1 MTAPSTLA
9 QLSGPRGR
17 GAAPHRARR
26 SFAGFLF
33 AVPALVLFLLFAIY
47 PGIQVFGLSL
57 FDYSLTSPPEF
68 VGFDNFAFL
77 SSDPRFGE
85 ALLQTV
91 FYAVGTYGPALVL
104 ALILAQAL
112 STRIRGHGARPPA
125 LLPAARDELGGGLDH
140 LAGRAASGRDAERD
154 PAPGRELADQLGERA
169 LGARDHEH
177 LEGDRVLP
185 DPLPRRALGDPDRRL
200 RGGAHRRRRRLA
212 AVLVHDPPAAAPGD
226 RGVRDHGGAARR
238 AVLQSAGGAHE
249 RRVRHRGDQPVRLQ
263 DRLRERPDG
272 AGLRGRRAHVRR
284 AARHRDRAVARAC
297 EGGTDHACS
306 PRAPRPRVCSS
317 APSAG

>member
-1 MTAPSTLA
+1 MTAPSPVV

-26 SFAGFLF
+26 SLVGFLF
-33 AVPALVLFLLFAIY
+33 AVPALILFLLFAIY

-112 STRIRGHGARPPA
+112 STRIRGMGLVRLLYFLPLAMSWVAVSIIWRVVLHPDGMLNETLHLDVNWLTSSASARWA
-125 LLPAARDELGGGLDH
+125 LVIMSIWKETGFFLILFLAGLSAIPTDVYEAARI
-140 LAGRAASGRDAERD
+140 
-154 PAPGRELADQLGERA
+154 
-169 LGARDHEH
+169 
-177 LEGDRVLP
+177 
-185 DPLPRRALGDPDRRL
+185 
-200 RGGAHRRRRRLA
+200 
-212 AVLVHDPPAAAPGD
+212 
-226 RGVRDHGGAARR
+226 
-238 AVLQSAGGAHE
+238 
-249 RRVRHRGDQPVRLQ
+249 
-263 DRLRERPDG
+263 DG
-272 AGLRGRRAHVRR
+272 AGAWRRFWYMTLPLLRPVTAVCAIMAVLRGVQSFSPQAVLTNGAFGTEVINLFVYKTAFESARMGRAS
-284 AARHRDRAVARAC
+284 AVAVLMFIVLLGIAIVQLRALRRR
-297 EGGTDHACS
+297 D
-306 PRAPRPRVCSS
+306 
-317 APSAG
+317 

>member
-1 MTAPSTLA
+1 MTAPSTVV

-26 SFAGFLF
+26 SLAGFLF

-91 FYAVGTYGPALVL
+91 FYAAGTYIPALVL

-112 STRIRGHGARPPA
+112 STRIRGMGLVRLLYFLPLAMSWVAVSIIWRVVLHPEGMLNETLHLDVNWLTSSASARWA
-125 LLPAARDELGGGLDH
+125 LVIMSIWKETGFFLILFLAGLSAIPTDVYEAARI
-140 LAGRAASGRDAERD
+140 
-154 PAPGRELADQLGERA
+154 
-169 LGARDHEH
+169 
-177 LEGDRVLP
+177 
-185 DPLPRRALGDPDRRL
+185 
-200 RGGAHRRRRRLA
+200 
-212 AVLVHDPPAAAPGD
+212 
-226 RGVRDHGGAARR
+226 
-238 AVLQSAGGAHE
+238 
-249 RRVRHRGDQPVRLQ
+249 
-263 DRLRERPDG
+263 DG
-272 AGLRGRRAHVRR
+272 AGAWRRFWHMTLPLLRPVTAVCAIMAVLRGVQSFSPQAVLTNGAFGTEVINLFVYKTAFESARMGRAS
-284 AARHRDRAVARAC
+284 AVAVLMFVVLLGIAIVQLRALRRR
-297 EGGTDHACS
+297 D
-306 PRAPRPRVCSS
+306 
-317 APSAG
+317 